1 MWFSCRILQWVS
13 SFGGSGCVGGWAF
26 NFLSRG
32 SGGPLLDYRAGAFSG
47 AIRSVKKYLVMISSP
62 SLLFLLH
69 HNKEDQM
76 AWLKRHSY
84 DCSNS
89 CFLVLWL
96 PFLPLTPK
104 LISFGTVLG
113 LFWGRLVN
121 GRAID
126 GTWTWTNQGGGS
138 GEKITNRYKL
148 FNGQNFHTD
157 SLDIEVIILVAPQNS
172 HPIFHLLHG
181 WTRNTRVMRPRPNHW
196 STPFNIVK

>member
-1 MWFSCRILQWVS
+1 MQFLCRIWVS

-96 PFLPLTPK
+96 PFLPL
-104 LISFGTVLG
+104 LLNWFRLELYLAFFGEG
-113 LFWGRLVN
+113 
-121 GRAID
+121 
-126 GTWTWTNQGGGS
+126 
-138 GEKITNRYKL
+138 
-148 FNGQNFHTD
+148 
-157 SLDIEVIILVAPQNS
+157 
-172 HPIFHLLHG
+172 
-181 WTRNTRVMRPRPNHW
+181 W
-196 STPFNIVK
+196 STAELLMGLEHEPIKGVGRVRRSPIDINYSMGRTFTLIPWTLR

>member
-1 MWFSCRILQWVS
+1 MWFSCRILQLVS
-13 SFGGSGCVGGWAF
+13 SFGGSGCDGGWAF
-26 NFLSRG
+26 NFLSHG
-32 SGGPLLDYRAGAFSG
+32 SGGPLLDYRAGAFCG

-62 SLLFLLH
+62 SQLFLLH

-96 PFLPLTPK
+96 PFLL
-104 LISFGTVLG
+104 LLLNWFRLE
-113 LFWGRLVN
+113 LYLAFLGRLVN
-121 GRAID
+121 GLAID

-138 GEKITNRYKL
+138 GEEITNRYKL

-181 WTRNTRVMRPRPNHW
+181 WTRNTRVMRPRPNHYLIH
-196 STPFNIVK
+196 TL